1 MRALRQL
8 VGIVAAVVVVAGS
21 PWTLGGTVAAEGV
34 GQTTVQPATQG
45 VPVARTLE
53 LAANALR
60 EGRAGEAESLLA
72 QALATLRRE
81 RLALDRPTPEAQ
93 ASVETMLGN
102 AVRIG
107 GDIPEPKKL
116 RDVKPVYPEIALA
129 ARVSGIVV
137 LETLVDADGH
147 VANAR
152 ILRSVALLDQA
163 ALDAVYQWKFT
174 PTLQNGQ
181 ATPVL
186 MTVTVNFCGS

>member
-1 MRALRQL
+1 MHMRAMRQL
-8 VGIVAAVVVVAGS
+8 VGIVAAVVVFAGS
-21 PWTLGGTVAAEGV
+21 PWGTVAAENV

-186 MTVTVNFCGS
+186 MTVTVNFSGS